1 MSDWVLKNT
10 DREKDYNKLLNCV
23 QWANVEQNDIF
34 KHLELCTLYS
44 KSELCLY
51 YFLTYLVRNNL
62 LLPNFKGKFD
72 ILHLKYEQVRENSLA
87 LQDI

>member
-23 QWANVEQNDIF
+23 QWGNVEQNDIF
-34 KHLELCTLYS
+34 KHLECCTLYS

-51 YFLTYLVRNNL
+51 YFLHYLVQNNL

-72 ILHLKYEQVRENSLA
+72 LLHLKYEQVSFLKKVK
-87 LQDI
+87 